1 MLEEE
6 GISNSMKS
14 FKQYVIEIKEALR
27 ISPGSTRASSARAAH
42 LARQNE
48 IKQGRRTRSKTWS
61 GAGVRTTKQQRQD
74 WNAGRDRGDTTK

>member
-1 MLEEE
+1 
-6 GISNSMKS
+6 MKS
-14 FKQYVIEIKEALR
+14 FMEYVIE
-27 ISPGSTRASSARAAH
+27 TRAKNRITLDPTRESSARAAH

-61 GAGVRTTKQQRQD
+61 GAGARTTKQQRQD